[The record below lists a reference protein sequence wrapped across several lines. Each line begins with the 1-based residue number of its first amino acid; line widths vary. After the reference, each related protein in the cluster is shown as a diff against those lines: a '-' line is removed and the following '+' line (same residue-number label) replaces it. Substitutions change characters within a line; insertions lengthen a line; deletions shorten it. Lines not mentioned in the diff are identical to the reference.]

1 MPYSWEKNKL
11 IAYNK
16 WVILHKDEVLNRNNV
31 LTDKLVFSN
40 YSLTKRAYI
49 NNKYQIL
56 VDGNEISFVDKGIIA
71 IGRVGYNN
79 DIEFDD
85 NNVSRK
91 QAILFMSV
99 SENWIYELG
108 GVKVYVD
115 DEVVNKKKRLYYRH
129 EIRFGNHIMVINVD
143 RAKLL

>member
-1 MPYSWEKNKL
+1 
-11 IAYNK
+11 
-16 WVILHKDEVLNRNNV
+16 
-31 LTDKLVFSN
+31 
-40 YSLTKRAYI
+40 
-49 NNKYQIL
+49 
-56 VDGNEISFVDKGIIA
+56 
-71 IGRVGYNN
+71 
-79 DIEFDD
+79 
-85 NNVSRK
+85 
-91 QAILFMSV
+91 MSV